1 MAEQDLLKI
10 YNIVKKYQDGERNFT
25 GINLNE
31 ANLSRVKLSSANLS
45 DASLSVANLSSA
57 DLSGSNLSRANLNVA
72 RLSSANLTGAILNR
86 ATLNVANL
94 VRADLTSAS
103 LVEALIIRSELIRA
117 KLAKANFSRANLN
130 GADLRESRMGQA
142 NFSRANLTGANLR
155 GVFGVNVNLERADLR
170 QACLV
175 KADLPKADLN
185 RAELRQANLTYANL
199 SGADL
204 SGANLRWADLRG
216 ANLSGADLSEAN
228 LSGANLSGAN
238 LSRANL
244 LKASLVHTDLTQTNL
259 IKADWMGADISGATL
274 TGAKLYNVLRFN
286 LKAEEITC
294 EWVDLSANGDHS
306 QIYKF
311 DSESLNKFFN
321 QALPTV
327 RLTIDAPLTQDANL
341 ALATIYHKIAQD
353 HSILRHPPS
362 IEIDSRRTTLTFQVN
377 RETCLFTIG
386 FLSVFPFED
395 AAQTQK
401 NLINLMR
408 QIQDQTTTQKA
419 RTQVLGTM
427 AEVVAKANEIKQIV
441 RATLNLYHCKFF
453 ESPTQTVLRN
463 SSQKELVIY
472 RHNSFGRR
480 LKGSYLP
487 KSEDNSNR
495 QSTNTTQ
502 PSLTQALSFIDSFDY
517 LN

>member
-31 ANLSRVKLSSANLS
+31 ANLSRIKLTHANLS

-57 DLSGSNLSRANLNVA
+57 DLSQANLSRANLNVA
-72 RLSSANLTGAILNR
+72 RLSSTNLTQAILNR

-103 LVEALIIRSELIRA
+103 LVEALIIRSELVRA
-117 KLAKANFSRANLN
+117 KLTKANFSRANLN
-130 GADLRESRMGQA
+130 GADLRESRLGQA
-142 NFSRANLTGANLR
+142 NFTGANLTGANLR
-155 GVFGVNVNLERADLR
+155 GVFGVNVILERADLR

-185 RAELRQANLTYANL
+185 HAELRQANLTYANL

-204 SGANLRWADLRG
+204 SSANLRWADLRG

-274 TGAKLYNVLRFN
+274 TGSKLYNVLRFN

-294 EWVDLSANGDHS
+294 DWVDLSPNGDHS
-306 QIYKF
+306 KIYKF
-311 DSESLNKFFN
+311 DSDTLKQFFN

-327 RLTIDAPLTQDANL
+327 RLVVDAPLTLEANL
-341 ALATIYHKIAQD
+341 ALATIYHKIAQV
-353 HSILRHPPS
+353 HPVLSHPPS

-386 FLSVFPFED
+386 FLGIFPFED
-395 AAQTQK
+395 ALAAQK
-401 NLINLMR
+401 SLINLMR
-408 QIQDQTTTQKA
+408 QIQENTSSQKA
-419 RTQVLGTM
+419 RTQVLATM
-427 AEVVAKANEIKQIV
+427 AEVVTKAGEIKQIV
-441 RATLNLYHCKFF
+441 RGILNPSTRKFF

-463 SSQKELVIY
+463 SRQHELVIY

-480 LKGSYLP
+480 LKGSYSL
-487 KSEDNSNR
+487 SSGSDSNNKPV
-495 QSTNTTQ
+495 NTTSV
-502 PSLTQALSFIDSFDY
+502 SLNQAIDFIDSFDY